1 MDKLIN
7 KHIDSVEELE
17 IALDKIIEQEVAR
30 IDIDNIIVSPQAT
43 LAQVAE
49 NIKRI
54 FLDEY
59 AHQAVELGFDLGKAI
74 NKRIEQ
80 DKTIKVDDSNN
91 PKLND
96 TNKDNQ

>member
-7 KHIDSVEELE
+7 KHIDSIEDLE
-17 IALDKIIEQEVAR
+17 AALDKIIDEEIAR
-30 IDIDNIIVSPQAT
+30 IDIDNIIVAPQAT

-54 FLDEY
+54 FLNEY
-59 AHQAVELGFDLGKAI
+59 AHQAVELGFDLGRAI

-80 DKTIKVDDSNN
+80 DKAIKVDDSNN

-96 TNKDNQ
+96 TGEDNK